1 MSENK
6 TKPTGADVEAFLA
19 AVEPEAKRRD
29 AEALC
34 AMMRRATGKP
44 PVLWGPSMVGFGR
57 YRYRYPSGRE
67 GESFR
72 VGFSPRKANLV
83 VYIVDGFE
91 HYASLK
97 ANLGKF
103 KTGKSCLYIN
113 TLADVDR
120 KVLETL
126 ITASVKSMAAK
137 YPGDD

>member
-1 MSENK
+1 MAKNK
-6 TKPTGADVEAFLA
+6 TKPTEADVDAFLA
-19 AVEPEAKRRD
+19 AVEPETKRRD
-29 AEALC
+29 AEAIC
-34 AMMRRATGKP
+34 AMMGSAAGEP

-83 VYIVDGFE
+83 VYIVDGIE
-91 HYASLK
+91 HYASLT
-97 ANLGKF
+97 ARLGKF

-120 KVLETL
+120 TVLETL

-137 YPGDD
+137 YPGDE